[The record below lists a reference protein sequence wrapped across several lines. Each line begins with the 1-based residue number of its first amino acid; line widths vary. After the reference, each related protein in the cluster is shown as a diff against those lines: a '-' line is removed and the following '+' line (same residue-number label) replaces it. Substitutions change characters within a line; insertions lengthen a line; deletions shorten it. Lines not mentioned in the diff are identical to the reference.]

1 MGNEFSN
8 NFAIFT
14 KLTIGRASASADARS
29 YTWTKIH
36 HFLGQKLKLGVCFD
50 VKPSE
55 IKMLQKIMFFLRHDN
70 LALLK
75 PKFQNMGVQNSF

>member
-1 MGNEFSN
+1 MGNEFAI

-36 HFLGQKLKLGVCFD
+36 HFLGQNLKLGVCFD

-55 IKMLQKIMFFLRHDN
+55 IKMFFFVMIISP
-70 LALLK
+70 AK
-75 PKFQNMGVQNSF
+75 NMDVQNSF